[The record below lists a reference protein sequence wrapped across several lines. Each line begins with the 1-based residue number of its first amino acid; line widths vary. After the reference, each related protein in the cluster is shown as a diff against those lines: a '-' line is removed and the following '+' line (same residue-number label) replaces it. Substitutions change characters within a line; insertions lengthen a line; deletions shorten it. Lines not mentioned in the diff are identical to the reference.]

1 MSRCASNSFTLLQ
14 ARQRRWAL
22 LRRGRNQ
29 NQPRRPRRG
38 MVVFALFSHT
48 QITRAIV
55 ARGIRRSV
63 GETRS
68 PWQRSSCTR
77 AGQSAL
83 PFLDFLHTFKTD
95 AAIQVQPKKVARV
108 ELPPMPP
115 AEAKKFLIEASF
127 MTTPAFAVICRF
139 DVTFRSCIAARP
151 LAMACAV

>member
-1 MSRCASNSFTLLQ
+1 
-14 ARQRRWAL
+14 
-22 LRRGRNQ
+22 
-29 NQPRRPRRG
+29 
-38 MVVFALFSHT
+38 
-48 QITRAIV
+48 
-55 ARGIRRSV
+55 
-63 GETRS
+63 
-68 PWQRSSCTR
+68 
-77 AGQSAL
+77 
-83 PFLDFLHTFKTD
+83 LHTFKTD

>member
-1 MSRCASNSFTLLQ
+1 MPATLLPCCRHDKEDGHSYVEG
-14 ARQRRWAL
+14 AIKIS
-22 LRRGRNQ
+22 RGDRDEVW
-29 NQPRRPRRG
+29 
-38 MVVFALFSHT
+38 MVFVFALFSHT